1 MATNHEILIKSKEN
15 QILSKDDCTV
25 LLKADLDWLTQAANE
40 LRQHHQGNH
49 FDLCTIINGKSG
61 RCPEDCRYCA
71 QSSHYATDAPIF
83 PLLSTD
89 EIVED
94 AKQQEAKGILRYSIV
109 TSGKRLS
116 DEEVDSLC
124 IAYKRIS
131 EETSLSLCASHG
143 LLTEDQF
150 IKLREAGV
158 SRYHNN
164 LETSKNYF
172 LSICTTHTYEDKVHV
187 IQAAKKAGLSVCSG
201 GIFGMGESWQDRID
215 MLMDLR
221 RLDVDS
227 IPINFFCPIAGTPLA
242 DHTTLES
249 QDALRII
256 AIARFIHP
264 TAAIRLAGGR
274 GQFADQGRQAFQSGA
289 NAAITGDLLTTAG
302 ISVKH
307 DKSMLADL
315 GYQAHKL

>member
-1 MATNHEILIKSKEN
+1 MATNHEIRIKSKEN

-25 LLKADLDWLTQAANE
+25 LIKADLDWLTQAANE

-61 RCPEDCRYCA
+61 CCPEDCRYCA
-71 QSSHYATDAPIF
+71 QSSHYATDAPVF
-83 PLLSTD
+83 PLLSPD

-109 TSGKRLS
+109 TSGKRLT
-116 DEEVDSLC
+116 DEEINSLC
-124 IAYKRIS
+124 IAYKRIKD
-131 EETSLSLCASHG
+131 ETSLSLCASHG
-143 LLTEDQF
+143 LLTKDQF

-164 LETSKNYF
+164 LETSNSYF
-172 LSICTTHTYEDKVHV
+172 SSICTTHRYEDKITV
-187 IQAAKKAGLSVCSG
+187 IQAAQKAGLSVCSG

-227 IPINFFCPIAGTPLA
+227 IPINFFCPIAGTPLGHHPIL
-242 DHTTLES
+242 DS

-274 GQFADQGRQAFQSGA
+274 GQFTDQGRQAFQSGA
-289 NAAITGDLLTTAG
+289 NSAITGDLLTTAG

-307 DKSMLADL
+307 DQFIINKL
-315 GYQAHKL
+315 GYTLHKL